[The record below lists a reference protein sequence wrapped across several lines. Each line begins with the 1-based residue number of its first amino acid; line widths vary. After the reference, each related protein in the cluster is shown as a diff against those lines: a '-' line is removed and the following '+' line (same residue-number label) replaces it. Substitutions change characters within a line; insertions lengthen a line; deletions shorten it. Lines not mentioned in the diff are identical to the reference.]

1 MSNQLQVLDWAI
13 RNDADA
19 WTVQYFAGR
28 YDPYWRAVFI
38 ESLLRLMRDRP
49 AVGAGAADA
58 SGMDAFAGEQYVHGN
73 VARGLVAAGVNELAM
88 HCEDLFSVVRA
99 VHADRGFALGV
110 VNYSAGKTTGL
121 ARRIADAPDEW
132 VRRGLLVPDVATV
145 AAGLAGAE
153 DPARAVSNAEAGAAR
168 IVGWCRD
175 AAHWYRRHE
184 ASHLRYKHGLRL
196 LLGGFGP
203 LTKEQIDGRRASTS
217 AALLSLT
224 NEPVR
229 DGAAV
234 VMFEFSDRL
243 RPHLSALFERRLLL
257 RVESAGGDTDL
268 VEVAELA
275 WKVAAVQ
282 ACVLANR
289 LAIDESHGLG
299 GEHVFRLPHPETRLS
314 VAVALHT
321 DRMPSIGEFRLRL

>member
-1 MSNQLQVLDWAI
+1 MSDPAVMSNQLQVLDWAI

-121 ARRIADAPDEW
+121 APDCRR
-132 VRRGLLVPDVATV
+132 
-145 AAGLAGAE
+145 AGRVG
-153 DPARAVSNAEAGAAR
+153 PQGAAR
-168 IVGWCRD
+168 T
-175 AAHWYRRHE
+175 RR
-184 ASHLRYKHGLRL
+184 R
-196 LLGGFGP
+196 
-203 LTKEQIDGRRASTS
+203 DGRR
-217 AALLSLT
+217 
-224 NEPVR
+224 R
-229 DGAAV
+229 
-234 VMFEFSDRL
+234 
-243 RPHLSALFERRLLL
+243 
-257 RVESAGGDTDL
+257 AGGSGGPGEGGLQRGGRRRADCRL
-268 VEVAELA
+268 VPRRGALVP
-275 WKVAAVQ
+275 AARGI
-282 ACVLANR
+282 A
-289 LAIDESHGLG
+289 
-299 GEHVFRLPHPETRLS
+299 P
-314 VAVALHT
+314 AV
-321 DRMPSIGEFRLRL
+321 